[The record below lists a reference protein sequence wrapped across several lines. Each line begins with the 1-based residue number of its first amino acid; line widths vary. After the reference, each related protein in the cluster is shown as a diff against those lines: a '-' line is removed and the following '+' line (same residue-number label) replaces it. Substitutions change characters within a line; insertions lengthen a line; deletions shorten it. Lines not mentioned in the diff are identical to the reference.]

1 MTPQH
6 WLNFYLVL
14 HITGFTLMAGTI
26 IADFSVGMR
35 LNKYLL
41 SDKPRAATMLEG
53 ISGFPRL
60 IGLGALLLLVTGIDM
75 VVLFKGVVIK
85 LLWFKIKMVLVVL
98 VALNGA
104 LIIRRQ
110 EWKLKDLLLEN
121 NNGLNNRIL
130 SVKRNM
136 SVFHVLEIALFL
148 VIFLLSVFQF

>member
-1 MTPQH
+1 MTTQH

-26 IADFSVGMR
+26 IADFSIGMR

-41 SDKPRAATMLEG
+41 SDKHKAATMLEG
-53 ISGFPRL
+53 AAGFPRL
-60 IGLGALLLLVTGIDM
+60 IGLGALLLLVTGIAM
-75 VVLFKGVVIK
+75 VILFKGVVAK
-85 LLWFKIKMVLVVL
+85 MLWFKIKMVLVVL

-104 LIIRRQ
+104 LVLRRQ

-121 NNGLNNRIL
+121 SNGLNNSIL
-130 SVKRNM
+130 ALKRNM
-136 SVFHVLEIALFL
+136 SIFHLIEIALFL